1 MKTTPEQEEEIQFLI
16 KQAEQSPA
24 LKNILIKL
32 GLLKSDESIPNN
44 P

>member
-32 GLLKSDESIPNN
+32 GLLKNDESIPNN